1 MTSRAHRDPPCS
13 TGRPHRVTRT
23 RRLPRERARERG
35 SVNINIGCAWRGV
48 GWVRTWQ
55 QLSGTRGTAK
65 TLDVKD
71 FRLGSHHKIIF
82 AKGVTA
88 FITFCTK

>member
-1 MTSRAHRDPPCS
+1 MTSPAHRDPPCS
-13 TGRPHRVTRT
+13 TGRPHHVTQIH
-23 RRLPRERARERG
+23 RLKE
-35 SVNINIGCAWRGV
+35 SVNINIRCARRVRGV
-48 GWVRTWQ
+48 KHTWQ